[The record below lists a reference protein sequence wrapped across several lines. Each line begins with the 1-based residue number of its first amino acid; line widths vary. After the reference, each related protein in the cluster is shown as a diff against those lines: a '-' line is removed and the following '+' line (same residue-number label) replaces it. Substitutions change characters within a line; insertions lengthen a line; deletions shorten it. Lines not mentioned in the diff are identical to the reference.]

1 MDFLFFKPHRWGKR
15 SAVQPQTICS
25 EVPKAGNF
33 RSIAEG
39 LPAGAQEKETKNHGK
54 TSLSTGGLLKA
65 HSLPVKEE
73 AGSCG

>member
-1 MDFLFFKPHRWGKR
+1 MDFLFFKPRRWGKR

-25 EVPKAGNF
+25 EVPKAASF

-54 TSLSTGGLLKA
+54 TSLSPGGLLKA
-65 HSLPVKEE
+65 RSLSVQEE
-73 AGSCG
+73 TGSCG